1 MNGHLFVYGSLVS
14 TQTQAFGRALRQ
26 RLARESTLIGP
37 ATLNGRLYDLGRYPG
52 AVDGSGPRE
61 VVHGELVL
69 LAKPLASLLWLDAYE
84 GIRPGGGREDEE
96 YKRVERIVRRVGAGV
111 EAGAAP
117 GAQPA
122 ARDVKAWVYLYRRDV
137 TGMTRVASGRWVGAD
152 GGGAGSASGNGR
164 AWDAD

>member
-52 AVDGSGPRE
+52 AVDGSSPRE
-61 VVHGELVL
+61 VVHGELVA

-96 YKRVERIVRRVGAGV
+96 YKRVERIVRLIGAG
-111 EAGAAP
+111 AGAVP
-117 GAQPA
+117 DAQPA

-137 TGMTRVASGRWVGAD
+137 TGMARVASGRWVG
-152 GGGAGSASGNGR
+152 GGGGSGGSVSGNGR